1 MIHVQL
7 YVIRVYG
14 YTTVSSYCH
23 GHTAGVAWYYL
34 PSRAS
39 AEESR
44 SIMLRLIQCHGPCVA
59 ICVTRDTTNCS
70 CGTAL
75 WCTPTRVQ
83 RVRVRVHYSCSHR
96 LTVPPTWSLQ
106 ESTAPLAD
114 VCSTPV
120 CLGMRR
126 HICPDVQHARHLGT
140 CIWQLTRQVHMHAP
154 DALTHRAQNGL

>member
-7 YVIRVYG
+7 YRYVISVRLHNCVQLLSWTYSRRSMVLPSF
-14 YTTVSSYCH
+14 TCICR
-23 GHTAGVAWYYL
+23 GVAVHYATVD
-34 PSRAS
+34 PMPRTM
-39 AEESR
+39 R
-44 SIMLRLIQCHGPCVA
+44 CHM
-59 ICVTRDTTNCS
+59 RHTTNCS

-75 WCTPTRVQ
+75 WCTPT
-83 RVRVRVHYSCSHR
+83 RVRVHYSCSHR